1 MQQKRIKKS
10 KYNKSLDFM
19 DPHSIVYE
27 GEKTEAGREVS

>member
-10 KYNKSLDFM
+10 KYNKSLDFT
-19 DPHSIVYE
+19 DLHSMVYE